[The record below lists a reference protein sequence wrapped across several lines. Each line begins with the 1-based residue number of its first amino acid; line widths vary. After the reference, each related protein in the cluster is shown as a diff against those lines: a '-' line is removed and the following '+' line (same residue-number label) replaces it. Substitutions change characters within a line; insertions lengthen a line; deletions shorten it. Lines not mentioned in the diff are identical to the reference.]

1 LFENFRIIKCMLHIA
16 GNLETDIESL
26 RLEIFTAV
34 LLQLQVF
41 LDVMLYCWTVECL
54 TMKKKAL

>member
-1 LFENFRIIKCMLHIA
+1 MLHIA